1 MENLL
6 PPGPVELLTLDPLT
20 LAFALAVTVIAAT
33 VQGTVG
39 FGFGIVSVPVLLLVD
54 PRLAP
59 VPQLCVQ
66 LPLSCMMLYRERQ
79 HADLRSVAF
88 MTLGRFPGT
97 ALGMLLIAVPEAA
110 RNGIIGTITL
120 VAVALLSTSRTV
132 ARTRPTETVAGFFS
146 GAADYLSAM
155 GGPPLALLY
164 KDDKGATV
172 RASLALAF
180 TVGNVMTLAGRL
192 GRRDFTALDLELG
205 LFLLA
210 PTVLGLWLSRF
221 LMGRVEGR
229 PLRLSILTI
238 SGACAVALLAKSL
251 L

>member
-1 MENLL
+1 
-6 PPGPVELLTLDPLT
+6 VELLTLDPLT

-59 VPQLCVQ
+59 MPQLCVG
-66 LPLSCMMLYRERQ
+66 LPLSFLMLYRERQ

-97 ALGMLLIAVPEAA
+97 AVGMLLIAVPEAA

-120 VAVALLSTSRTV
+120 VAVALLSTSRKV
-132 ARTRPTETVAGFFS
+132 ARNRRTESAAGFFS

-164 KDDKGATV
+164 KDDNGPTV

-180 TVGNVMTLAGRL
+180 AVGSITTLAGRF
-192 GRRDFTALDLELG
+192 GRSDFTALDLWLG

-210 PTVLGLWLSRF
+210 PTVTGLWLSRF

-251 L
+251 F

>member
-1 MENLL
+1 M
-6 PPGPVELLTLDPLT
+6 ELLTLDPLT
-20 LAFALAVTVIAAT
+20 LALALMVTVIAAT

-59 VPQLCVQ
+59 MPQLCVG
-66 LPLSCMMLYRERQ
+66 LPLSFLMLYRERQ

-88 MTLGRFPGT
+88 MTLGRLPGT
-97 ALGMLLIAVPEAA
+97 AVGMLLIAVPEAA

-120 VAVALLSTSRTV
+120 VAVALLSTSRKV
-132 ARTRPTETVAGFFS
+132 ARNRRTESAAGFFS

-164 KDDKGATV
+164 KDDNGPTV

-180 TVGNVMTLAGRL
+180 AVGSITTLVGRF
-192 GRRDFTALDLELG
+192 GRSDFTALDLWLG

-210 PTVLGLWLSRF
+210 PTVLGLWLSRY